1 LTRSARETWV
11 FRIEVSAGVGHP
23 GRFMAALLKHLGRRW
38 RVKCVGY
45 EEAAEVRRLQAI
57 VNELAARCA
66 GQAELLSRR
75 AEKGGAR

>member
-1 LTRSARETWV
+1 L
-11 FRIEVSAGVGHP
+11 AG
-23 GRFMAALLKHLGRRW
+23 
-38 RVKCVGY
+38 VKCVGY

-75 AEKGGAR
+75 AEKDGAR